1 MCDVGGFG
9 YSENKSGMIGIIYI
23 TCIYITKR
31 IHIYIYIYIYIYPG
45 LMMHL
50 TGAL

>member
-9 YSENKSGMIGIIYI
+9 YSENKSSRIGIIYI
-23 TCIYITKR
+23 TCIHITKP
-31 IHIYIYIYIYIYPG
+31 HIYIYPG

-50 TGAL
+50 TGALWRE